1 MPFLTHSH
9 TPQLIALFSD
19 GARRVFG
26 AILRILKNG
35 KVRPKSD
42 LKTVAHVVS
51 VSRLPEGISAEC
63 GWER

>member
-1 MPFLTHSH
+1 VALELQSFAVGMPFLTHSH

-42 LKTVAHVVS
+42 LKKVG
-51 VSRLPEGISAEC
+51 SRGFSR
-63 GWER
+63 G